1 MPKYSIKT
9 VATLTGVN
17 PTTIRAW
24 ERRYQF
30 IVPNRTDSGHRLYS
44 DQDVEKIKW
53 IVERQKEGISVSQA
67 IQQLNKAPDIELPK
81 PKERLYDETLKDDLL
96 EALLKFDE
104 RTAHDLINRAF
115 NTFSFEKV
123 TKDIIAPLLM
133 EIGTKWET
141 GKITIAHEH
150 FATAFLRA
158 RLSTLSLQMPMN
170 PFLPRIACVCAPGE
184 MHEIGLLFVTLY
196 LRQHGYDVIFL
207 GAGFPKED
215 LNRALED
222 IDAKCLIFSC
232 TLSEHI
238 ADLEDAITFIQQ
250 DHPDLVIGAGG
261 YAVSLEAERFGDAFL
276 GNTPDE
282 WNRWLLSI

>member
-30 IVPNRTDSGHRLYS
+30 IVPSRTESGHRLYS

-53 IVERQKEGISVSQA
+53 VVDKQKEGLTVSQA
-67 IQQLNKAPDIELPK
+67 IQQLHQAPEPEPTSAK
-81 PKERLYDETLKDDLL
+81 FYDEELKD
-96 EALLKFDE
+96 ALLQALLSFDE

-123 TKDIIAPLLM
+123 TKDIIGPLLM
-133 EIGTKWET
+133 DIGSKWEQGT
-141 GKITIAHEH
+141 ITIAHEH

-170 PFLPRIACVCAPGE
+170 PFLPRVTCVCAPGE
-184 MHEIGLLFVTLY
+184 MHEIGLLFFTLY

-215 LNRALED
+215 LSKALHD
-222 IDAKCLIFSC
+222 IKTSCLIFAC
-232 TLSEHI
+232 TLTDHIPNLLEAMEYLQEEHPT
-238 ADLEDAITFIQQ
+238 LK
-250 DHPDLVIGAGG
+250 IGAGG
-261 YAVSLEAERFGDAFL
+261 YAVSLERSRFDDAFL
-276 GNTPDE
+276 GDAPEE
-282 WNRWLLSI
+282 WTKWLSTI

>member
-9 VATLTGVN
+9 VASLTGVN

-30 IVPNRTDSGHRLYS
+30 IVPSRTDSGHRLYS

-53 IVERQKEGISVSQA
+53 VVEKQREGLTVSQA
-67 IQQLNKAPDIELPK
+67 IQQLHEAPK
-81 PKERLYDETLKDDLL
+81 PKPDRLYDEELMDGLL
-96 EALLKFDE
+96 EALLAFDE
-104 RTAHDLINRAF
+104 RKAHDLINRAF

-123 TKDIIAPLLM
+123 TKDIIGPLLM
-133 EIGTKWET
+133 EIGTRWEN
-141 GKITIAHEH
+141 GDITIAHEH

-170 PFLPRIACVCAPGE
+170 PFLPRIICVCAPGE
-184 MHEIGLLFVTLY
+184 MHELGLLFVTLY
-196 LRQHGYDVIFL
+196 LRQYGYDVIFL

-215 LNRALED
+215 LNEALHD

-232 TLSEHI
+232 TLTEH
-238 ADLEDAITFIQQ
+238 LEDLKEAMRFIQA

-261 YAVSLEAERFGDAFL
+261 YAVSLHATEFESAFL
-276 GNTPDE
+276 GDTPEAWTE
-282 WNRWLLSI
+282 WLSTI

>member
-9 VATLTGVN
+9 VASMTGVN

-30 IVPNRTDSGHRLYS
+30 IEPSRTDSGHRLYS

-53 IVERQKEGISVSQA
+53 IVEKQREGLAVSQA
-67 IQQLNKAPDIELPK
+67 IQQLHEAPK
-81 PKERLYDETLKDDLL
+81 PKPARLYDEELKEGLMH
-96 EALLKFDE
+96 ALLAFDE
-104 RTAHDLINRAF
+104 RRAHDLINCAF

-123 TKDIIAPLLM
+123 TKDIIGPLLM
-133 EIGTKWET
+133 DIGTRWENGT
-141 GKITIAHEH
+141 ITIAHEH
-150 FATAFLRA
+150 FATAFFRA

-170 PFLPRIACVCAPGE
+170 PFLPRIICVCAPGE

-196 LRQHGYDVIFL
+196 LRQYGYDVIFL

-215 LNRALED
+215 LSTALHD

-232 TLSEHI
+232 TLTEHI
-238 ADLEDAITFIQQ
+238 SGLQDAICYIQTE
-250 DHPDLVIGAGG
+250 HPDLVIGAGG
-261 YAVSLEAERFGDAFL
+261 YAVSQQASQFEGAFL
-276 GNTPDE
+276 GDTPE
-282 WNRWLLSI
+282 AWNKWLSTI

>member
-9 VATLTGVN
+9 VAALTGVN

-30 IVPNRTDSGHRLYS
+30 IVPSRTESGHRLYS

-53 IVERQKEGISVSQA
+53 VVDKQKEGLTVSQA
-67 IQQLNKAPDIELPK
+67 IQQLHQAVAPEPKAT
-81 PKERLYDETLKDDLL
+81 RLYDEELKDGLL
-96 EALLKFDE
+96 DSLLSFDE

-123 TKDIIAPLLM
+123 TNDIIGPLLM
-133 EIGTKWET
+133 EIGSRWEK
-141 GKITIAHEH
+141 GAITIAHEH
-150 FATAFLRA
+150 FATAFLRS

-170 PFLPRIACVCAPGE
+170 PFLPRITCVCAPGE

-207 GAGFPKED
+207 GSGFPKED
-215 LNRALED
+215 LNQALND
-222 IDAKCLIFSC
+222 IDTKCLIFSC

-238 ADLEDAITFIQQ
+238 PELLEAMAYIRQ
-250 DHPDLVIGAGG
+250 DHPDLIIGAGG
-261 YAVSLEAERFGDAFL
+261 YAVKQASELFEGSFL
-276 GNTPDE
+276 GDGPEQWNE
-282 WNRWLLSI
+282 WLSTI

>member
-30 IVPNRTDSGHRLYS
+30 IVPNRTESGHRLYS

-53 IVERQKEGISVSQA
+53 VVDKQKEGLSVSQA
-67 IQQLNKAPDIELPK
+67 IQQLQHNFEPK
-81 PKERLYDETLKDDLL
+81 PSATKLYDEELKDRLL
-96 EALLKFDE
+96 EALLSFDE
-104 RTAHDLINRAF
+104 RLAHDLINRAF

-123 TKDIIAPLLM
+123 TNDIIQPLLM
-133 EIGTKWET
+133 DIGSKWEE
-141 GKITIAHEH
+141 GSITIAHEH

-170 PFLPRIACVCAPGE
+170 PFLPRITCVCAPDE
-184 MHEIGLLFVTLY
+184 VHEIGLLFVTLY

-215 LNRALED
+215 LNRALHD
-222 IDAKCLIFSC
+222 INTTFLIFAC
-232 TLSEHI
+232 TQSEHI
-238 ADLEDAITFIQQ
+238 PNLLDAMDYIQA
-250 DHPDLVIGAGG
+250 DHPDLKIGAGG
-261 YAVSLEAERFGDAFL
+261 IAVSLEKERFQEAFL
-276 GNTPDE
+276 GDTPEE
-282 WNRWLLSI
+282 WTKWLSTI

>member
-30 IVPNRTDSGHRLYS
+30 IVPNRTESGHRLYS

-53 IVERQKEGISVSQA
+53 VVEKQKEGLTVSQA
-67 IQQLNKAPDIELPK
+67 IQQLHEAPQPQ
-81 PKERLYDETLKDDLL
+81 PTRLYDEELKDGLMA
-96 EALLKFDE
+96 ALLAFDE
-104 RTAHDLINRAF
+104 RKAHDLINRAF

-123 TKDIIAPLLM
+123 TKDIIGPLLM
-133 EIGTKWET
+133 DIGTSWENGT
-141 GKITIAHEH
+141 ITITHEH

-158 RLSTLSLQMPMN
+158 RLSTLSLQMPTN
-170 PFLPRIACVCAPGE
+170 PFLPRIICVCAPDE

-196 LRQHGYDVIFL
+196 LRQSGYDVIFL
-207 GAGFPKED
+207 GSGIPKED
-215 LNRALED
+215 LSKALHD

-232 TLSEHI
+232 TLTNHI
-238 ADLEDAITFIQQ
+238 SGLLDAIQYVKE
-250 DHPDLVIGAGG
+250 DHPELTIGVGG
-261 YAVSLEAERFGDAFL
+261 YAVSQQADLFEGAFL
-276 GNTPDE
+276 GDSPEE
-282 WNRWLLSI
+282 WKRWLSTI